1 MFPGVITS
9 RMTLELGKSGTWG
22 GVTNLSQLLNNLS
35 SEGLSPADLCE
46 PSEHCGADVKVN
58 HKLQNC
64 YLLPF
69 YTCRLDSQVLSENKF
84 PIHTIQTDF
93 SFRVA
98 TFLKSREN
106 LPFP

>member
-1 MFPGVITS
+1 
-9 RMTLELGKSGTWG
+9 MTLELGKSGTWG